1 MWLLFMGKQIKIT
14 DEHKYISSL
23 ISQGEHQR
31 LDFKQEIDDARKI
44 ARAMA
49 AFANAGGGTLLI
61 GVKDNGA
68 ICGIRTEEELYML
81 QAAAE
86 YYAKPKIPYTI
97 KWWQVGGK
105 NILEAII
112 VESKTKPHYVQNEK
126 GKWTVYVRVNDQNLV
141 AEPIWIHLIKVT
153 QQQKLK
159 NIEIKAHEQKIL
171 ALFRKNEELSFNS
184 IERMSFL
191 PHKIVKD
198 VVTRLVLVHIL
209 DFRLQAKG
217 TLFRV
222 RNTDEYQRIINQKSF
237 E

>member
-1 MWLLFMGKQIKIT
+1 MSKQIKIN

-23 ISQGEHQR
+23 ISRGEHQH

-49 AFANAGGGTLLI
+49 AFANAHGGTLLI
-61 GVKDNGA
+61 GVKDNGS
-68 ICGIRTEEELYML
+68 ICGIRTEEEMYML

-105 NILEAII
+105 NILEAI
-112 VESKTKPHYVQNEK
+112 VAESKTKPHYVQNEK

-141 AEPIWIHLIKVT
+141 AEPIWIHLIKVI
-153 QQQKLK
+153 QQKKFK
-159 NIEIKAHEQKIL
+159 NIHIKANEQKIL
-171 ALFRKNEELSFNS
+171 ALFKKNEELSFDY
-184 IERMSFL
+184 IERLSFL

-209 DFRLQAKG
+209 DFRLHTRG
-217 TLFRV
+217 TLFRI
-222 RNTDEYQRIINQKSF
+222 RNTDEYLRIMNQKSF